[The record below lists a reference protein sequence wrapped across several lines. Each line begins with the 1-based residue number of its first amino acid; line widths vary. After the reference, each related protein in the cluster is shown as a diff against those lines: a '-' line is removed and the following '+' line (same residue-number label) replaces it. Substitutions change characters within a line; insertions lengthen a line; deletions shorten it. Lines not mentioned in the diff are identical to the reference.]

1 MIGRGEV
8 PTRVVARAI
17 GPSLSKVG
25 VANPLQ
31 DPTLELRDSDGI
43 LLAAND
49 DWKDSQQTVLES
61 TGLSPQNNAE
71 SAIVTR
77 LGPGAYTAIVRGK
90 SGSAGV
96 GLVELYR
103 LP

>member
-1 MIGRGEV
+1 VIGRGDGPV
-8 PTRVVARAI
+8 RVVARAI
-17 GPSLSKVG
+17 GPSLANAG
-25 VANPLQ
+25 VVNPLP
-31 DPTLELRDSDGI
+31 DPTLELRDRDGI

-49 DWKDSQQTVLES
+49 DWKESQQAIVEAS
-61 TGLSPQNNAE
+61 GLAPQNNAE
-71 SAIVTR
+71 AAVVTR

-90 SGSAGV
+90 SGATGI